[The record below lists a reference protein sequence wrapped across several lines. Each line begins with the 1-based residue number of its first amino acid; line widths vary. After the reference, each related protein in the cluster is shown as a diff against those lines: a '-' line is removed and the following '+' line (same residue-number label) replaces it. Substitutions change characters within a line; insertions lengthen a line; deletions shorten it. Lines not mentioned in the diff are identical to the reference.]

1 MVQSKFTNQ
10 ILHFTSYDVLKS
22 IIKNDGLHFWAS
34 RYDCMNDSLEYKW
47 LYEPLKEK
55 ITKNNITLKGQV
67 DSLYEL
73 FPYVVSFSEASDTK
87 YLWEKYGKNGNGVCL
102 VMNRKIMLPTDE
114 QFAKEG
120 DYLASVRYATEQNKM
135 AKLAEVTLEYRK
147 EGYGTA
153 NISEEFVDEI
163 ACCPFVKCEEWSKE
177 EEVRYVRIRER
188 NMQVSCSENGVY
200 FSYPQDKKCVK
211 YCDNNGKQVPYLD
224 IVFPK
229 LSLEGILIGKQLNFE
244 TTEKTIKTLLQQIGY
259 KNISVEQLMY

>member
-22 IIKNDGLHFWAS
+22 IIKNDGLHFLAS

-102 VMNRKIMLPTDE
+102 VMNRKIMQPTEE
-114 QFAKEG
+114 QFVKEG

-135 AKLAEVTLEYRK
+135 AKLAEVTFEYRK
-147 EGYGTA
+147 KGYGTA
-153 NISEEFVDEI
+153 NVSEEFVDEI

-188 NMQVSCSENGVY
+188 NMLASYSKEGGVFSHPMNTNGV
-200 FSYPQDKKCVK
+200 KCRES
-211 YCDNNGKQVPYLD
+211 NGKKIYYLD
-224 IVFPK
+224 ILFPK

-244 TTEKTIKTLLQQIGY
+244 TTEKKIKNLLQETGY
-259 KNISVEQLMY
+259 ENISVEQLMY